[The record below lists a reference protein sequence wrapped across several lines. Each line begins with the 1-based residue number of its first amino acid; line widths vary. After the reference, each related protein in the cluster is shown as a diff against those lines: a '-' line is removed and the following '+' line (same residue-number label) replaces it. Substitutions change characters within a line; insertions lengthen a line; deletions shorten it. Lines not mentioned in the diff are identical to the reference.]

1 MKAPS
6 TILRKLSFRWL
17 LPKAPAPAVVAPLP
31 VPTQFDLLLTTELNA
46 LELSLENITSGNEIG
61 LIKFLD
67 GVIATQKI
75 TLDSLS
81 KSTSSF
87 DDDRDRVAVEK
98 YLDSNIVILDACNH
112 HAETLGH
119 MKNYVDSLKIVAH
132 LVEVGSG
139 GGTMPKCLATV
150 RALEHLDSCH
160 VMEKRFKSMEKHGS
174 SLRRV
179 LKKRLIGHHETI
191 FSEIVCG
198 SKVMALMGCKFLE
211 LGLSFDQSKLGSMP
225 LNLVAMKQSQPIT
238 SSWSWLRF
246 LQVFDNKMGKYSYG
260 SLVMNELLN
269 ASKELKELMMNKK
282 GKKGND
288 DVTVES
294 CVERVKRSCNE
305 LEDLIEAIEG
315 RVNALYKSL
324 IDVRMA
330 LLGIPSHQGY

>member
-6 TILRKLSFRWL
+6 TILRSLSFGRL
-17 LPKAPAPAVVAPLP
+17 LPKAPGPAAVAPLP
-31 VPTQFDLLLTTELNA
+31 VPTLFYRLLTIELNA
-46 LELSLENITSGNEIG
+46 LELSLENITSDNRIG

-67 GVIATQKI
+67 VAIATQKI
-75 TLDSLS
+75 TSDLLA
-81 KSTSSF
+81 KNTSSL
-87 DDDRDRVAVEK
+87 DDEADRVAVED

-112 HAETLGH
+112 HAEKLGH
-119 MKNYVDSLKIVAH
+119 MKNYLDSLNIVTH
-132 LVEVGSG
+132 SVEVGSSG
-139 GGTMPKCLATV
+139 RTRPKCSATA
-150 RALEHLDSCH
+150 RAREHLDSCH

-174 SLRRV
+174 SLMRV

-191 FSEIVCG
+191 FSETLCG

-225 LNLVAMKQSQPIT
+225 LNLVAMKQSQPII

-246 LQVFDNKMGKYSYG
+246 LQVFDNKMGKYSFG
-260 SLVMNELLN
+260 SLVMTELLN

-282 GKKGND
+282 GIKGND
-288 DVTVES
+288 MIVES

-305 LEDLIEAIEG
+305 LEDLIEVIEG

-330 LLGIPSHQGY
+330 LLGILSHQGY